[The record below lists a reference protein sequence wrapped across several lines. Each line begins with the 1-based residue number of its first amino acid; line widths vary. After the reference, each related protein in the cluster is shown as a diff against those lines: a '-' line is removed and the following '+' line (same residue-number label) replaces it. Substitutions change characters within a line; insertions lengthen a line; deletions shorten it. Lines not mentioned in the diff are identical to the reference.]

1 MNHKLYTLRRRRAV
15 DYAAAAVEQ
24 MEHHYCGEHPGS
36 PSAVR
41 RPQLFFRGDLW
52 IALLGPN
59 LAEGIVG
66 IGSTAGAALRAF
78 DAQYLAGQ
86 RPPNE
91 KIRSSIKTRQS
102 YTVQLRRLPEC

>member
-1 MNHKLYTLRRRRAV
+1 MNHSGHTPRRRGVV
-15 DYAAAAVEQ
+15 DYAAAAADQ
-24 MEHHYCGEHPGS
+24 MERYCVEHPGS
-36 PSAVR
+36 PSSLR

-59 LAEGIVG
+59 VAEGIVG
-66 IGSTAGAALRAF
+66 IGSTVWAALRAF
-78 DAQYLAGQ
+78 DAQYLTGQ

>member
-1 MNHKLYTLRRRRAV
+1 MKK
-15 DYAAAAVEQ
+15 
-24 MEHHYCGEHPGS
+24 PGLERNNQNEIEVLS
-36 PSAVR
+36 YLITS
-41 RPQLFFRGDLW
+41 LDLW

>member
-1 MNHKLYTLRRRRAV
+1 MNQSADTPRRRRVV
-15 DYAAAAVEQ
+15 DHATAAVEQ
-24 MEHHYCGEHPGS
+24 MEHYCVEHPGS

-52 IALLGPN
+52 IALLGAN

-66 IGSTAGAALRAF
+66 IGSTVGAALRAF

-86 RPPNE
+86 RLPNE
-91 KIRSSIKTRQS
+91 KMGSSIQARQR
-102 YTVQLRRLPEC
+102 YTVQLRR